1 MACAT
6 PIACVTPCIVSA
18 PRSKLGNVTINGAI
32 ESFEIE
38 RKYEVS
44 DDAQLPDAVGFAAL
58 GLQPGAPETH
68 ELRASYF
75 DTPSGELASRRLAL
89 RNRHGGKDA
98 GWHLKAKGD
107 DGARELLWP
116 QSDELPVGLRA
127 EVEDRLGSGSTDRL
141 GAIATLRTTR
151 VTVLLFDL
159 QGNAV
164 VEIADDRVD
173 GTNELTGSRQQW
185 REWEAE
191 LMPGADEA
199 LLDTIE
205 PLLAAAGAVRV
216 RGTSKIQRTM
226 QGRGG
231 TV

>member
-1 MACAT
+1 M
-6 PIACVTPCIVSA
+6 S
-18 PRSKLGNVTINGAI
+18 INGAI

-44 DDAQLPDAVGFAAL
+44 DDAMLPDPVSFAAL
-58 GLQPGAPETH
+58 GLRSGEPEVH

-75 DTPSGELASRRLAL
+75 DTPGGELAKLRLAL
-89 RNRHGGKDA
+89 RNRHGGKDE
-98 GWHLKAKGD
+98 GWHLKAKGE

-116 QSDELPVGLRA
+116 QSAELPEGLRA
-127 EVEDRLGSGSTDRL
+127 EVEDRLGAGAIDRL

-151 VTVLLFDL
+151 ITQLLF
-159 QGNAV
+159 GERGEAV
-164 VEIADDRVD
+164 IEIADDRVD
-173 GTNELTGSRQQW
+173 GTNELTGSSQRW

-199 LLDTIE
+199 LLDALE
-205 PLLAAAGAVRV
+205 PLLVAAGATRV

-226 QGRGG
+226 QSGG
-231 TV
+231 VTA

>member
-6 PIACVTPCIVSA
+6 PFACVIPCIVSA

-44 DDAQLPDAVGFAAL
+44 DDAQLPDAVGFAALGLQPGAPETHELQMCIRDRPDAVGFAAL

-127 EVEDRLGSGSTDRL
+127 EVEDRLGSGSIDRL
-141 GAIATLRTTR
+141 GAIATLRTT
-151 VTVLLFDL
+151 LSL
-159 QGNAV
+159 
-164 VEIADDRVD
+164 IH
-173 GTNELTGSRQQW
+173 
-185 REWEAE
+185 
-191 LMPGADEA
+191 
-199 LLDTIE
+199 I
-205 PLLAAAGAVRV
+205 
-216 RGTSKIQRTM
+216 
-226 QGRGG
+226 
-231 TV
+231 

>member
-1 MACAT
+1 M
-6 PIACVTPCIVSA
+6 S
-18 PRSKLGNVTINGAI
+18 INGAT

-44 DDAQLPDAVGFAAL
+44 DDAVLPGADGFAAL
-58 GLQPGAPETH
+58 GLRLGAAETH

-107 DGARELLWP
+107 IGARELLWP
-116 QSDELPVGLRA
+116 QSAELPTGLRA
-127 EVEDRLGSGSTDRL
+127 EVEDRLGSGAVEL
-141 GAIATLRTTR
+141 LVAIATLRTTR
-151 VTVLLFDL
+151 VTLMLFSERGD
-159 QGNAV
+159 AII
-164 VEIADDRVD
+164 EIADDRVD
-173 GTNELTGSRQQW
+173 GTNELTGGRQLW

-199 LLDTIE
+199 LLDAIE
-205 PLLAAAGAVRV
+205 PLLVAAGAVRS

-226 QGRGG
+226 QGEGE